1 MNATLGDALDTL
13 GEFSWVL
20 LGLVAT
26 HAAVQVR
33 KYQDTYPTG
42 GVQHVLR
49 GVLATVWF
57 GVGSALAQ
65 ALILGEPPES
75 VIVPVAAC
83 VAAYA
88 CVTYC
93 PRDIPYTLSQTPAVN
108 ALLIVGLEVCR
119 ALCVGVGV
127 NSALKVYSGN
137 AVMAAAIGILR
148 GSWGWALGR
157 PGAKVILGRSI
168 ADVSWPAPP
177 VSTPAASVAAVLL
190 TMATSQ
196 TDAQRIIAGLIAVLV
211 AWRSYELFNAN

>member
-1 MNATLGDALDTL
+1 M
-13 GEFSWVL
+13 
-20 LGLVAT
+20 
-26 HAAVQVR
+26 R
-33 KYQDTYPTG
+33 KYQDTFPTG

-65 ALILGEPPES
+65 ALILAEPPES
-75 VIVPVAAC
+75 VVVPVAAC

-88 CVTYC
+88 AVTYC
-93 PRDIPYTLSQTPAVN
+93 PSDVVYKVAQTPAVN

-127 NSALKVYSGN
+127 NSALKVSVGMDGGARRPRPSLTTPTTASQVYSGN
-137 AVMAAAIGILR
+137 AVMAAAIGMLR
-148 GSWGWALGR
+148 GSWGWGLGR
-157 PGAKVILGRSI
+157 PGAKVILGRSVG
-168 ADVSWPAPP
+168 DVSWPAPP

-190 TMATSQ
+190 TMASSQ
-196 TDAQRIIAGLIAVLV
+196 TDAQRIIAALIAVLV